1 MTACTFISPIQDK
14 EKQMMHFVYC
24 LLAQKDDGRCV
35 YNVKDNKLF
44 KYSLQNKCSL
54 YKITNT

>member
-1 MTACTFISPIQDK
+1 
-14 EKQMMHFVYC
+14 MMHFVYC
-24 LLAQKDDGRCV
+24 LLAQKDDGRSA

-54 YKITNT
+54 YNITNINIKLKK